1 MKKTIKPNRQYFFRM
16 IILLDAIGPKL
27 NLSNIKLTSLRDLL
41 ITSHFVSQVFLETFL
56 YSLKISD
63 RGRVIFLDDFDGQLE
78 FDSRGTPFW
87 NVYLKTTAL
96 ITPQRIA
103 KTVSKE
109 LYDTD
114 NLIDPTINIR
124 PLNNFEKCD
133 REKLLSIP
141 ESDYY
146 PGHFN
151 KTIMIF
157 DQLIEEENEKIREAI
172 QERPE
177 KYTNLITFINM
188 ININS

>member
-1 MKKTIKPNRQYFFRM
+1 M

-96 ITPQRIA
+96 ITPRRIA